1 MATVSEAIVVAL
13 ITGACA
19 VISQI
24 IIAYRSSKDLY
35 AKLDKQSELSDEK
48 IWSELR
54 VIKSEM
60 AELTR
65 EVREHNNF
73 AKRTPILEEQM
84 KTAQRDIEELKQKV
98 G

>member
-1 MATVSEAIVVAL
+1 MSEAIVVAL

-19 VISQI
+19 VISQA
-24 IIAYRSSKDLY
+24 IIAWKNSSNLY

-54 VIKSEM
+54 IIKTEM

-73 AKRTPILEEQM
+73 AKRTPVLEEQM
-84 KTAQRDIEELKQKV
+84 KNVQKDIENLKNKAS
-98 G
+98 